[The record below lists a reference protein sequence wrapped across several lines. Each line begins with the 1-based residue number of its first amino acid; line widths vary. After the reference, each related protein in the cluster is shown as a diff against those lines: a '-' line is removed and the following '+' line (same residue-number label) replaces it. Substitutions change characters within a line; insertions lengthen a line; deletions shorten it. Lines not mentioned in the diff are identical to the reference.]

1 MPNGIP
7 TLALLFCLSCLCFSQ
22 ENSPPTQSS
31 PEAAKPPTQERT
43 TAPPESQKP
52 DVVVLKKGTEIKLK
66 FAQNV
71 TSRVARPGQMIE
83 FVVAEAVV
91 VDGVTLIKHGAR
103 SIGYVANIES
113 AGGTGKGGA
122 LEIRMEAVRTRGKMV
137 KLSGDDSRAEKRAT
151 GRVVGMTILFGLG
164 GYLSARGHEV
174 KIPEGTPM
182 TAYVSEDVEFP
193 KM

>member
-22 ENSPPTQSS
+22 ENSAPTRSS

-52 DVVVLKKGTEIKLK
+52 DVVVLKEGTEIKLK

-103 SIGYVANIES
+103 SIGYVANTES